1 MPPMIERIGTVT
13 VNGTA
18 LPPYLCTPEH
28 LDELA
33 VGSLFVQ
40 GMIHSAADVLDIH
53 TDELNVSVRIAF
65 ENHPSPLSLAA
76 RLESLCVLP
85 PSPPIPM
92 DDAQALMVQLAD
104 YEVYFGTHCIA
115 LRTPGEIHFRED
127 IGRHNALD
135 KVIGRGLMDNIDFG
149 QCVMAATGRISLEM
163 LIKTASACIPC
174 IVTKKYPSD
183 LAVEHAQRLGIH
195 IIGNALSPKPV
206 LYA

>member
-1 MPPMIERIGTVT
+1 MPPMIERIATIT
-13 VNGTA
+13 VNGEP

-33 VGSLFVQ
+33 TGSLFVQ
-40 GMIHSAADVLDIH
+40 GMIHSAADISDIR
-53 TDELNVSVRIAF
+53 TDELNVSVHTA
-65 ENHPSPLSLAA
+65 EKNLSPLSLAA
-76 RLESLCVLP
+76 RLESLCALP
-85 PSPPIPM
+85 PSPPLPM
-92 DDAQALMVQLAD
+92 QDAQALMVQLAD

-115 LRTPGEIHFRED
+115 LQTPSEIHFRED

-163 LIKTASACIPC
+163 LIKAASACIPC

-195 IIGNALSPKPV
+195 IIGNALSPAPV